1 MNDKSKY
8 SFEKMIKSSADQVY
22 HAFTNSTSMREW
34 LCDIATADPKTG
46 GRIYLSWNSGF
57 YSAGEYISLDPG
69 KKVEFSWLGKGEPA
83 RTQVI
88 VKIYPRDGKT
98 LVQLEHAGVGSGDAW
113 EGMIAEIQKGWPSS
127 LDNLASV
134 LETGEDRRF
143 TQRPMV
149 GIGLSDF
156 NEEIARHLG
165 IPVNRGIRI
174 DRAIEGMGAHMAG
187 LESNDV
193 IVSLDGEETTDY
205 SSIPT
210 ALQKHRA
217 GDRVEVLFYRGA
229 EKKRVEMVLSPRP
242 MPDLPWTVDGLARAV
257 RERYSQIDQELDEF
271 YRNITE
277 EKASIRPEPEE
288 WCIKEILAHLVQSER
303 GYQNYIADVVGG
315 QEPHYD
321 DYYGNLQARINAT
334 LDVYPTLSDL
344 RQELKRCSQETLA
357 LFVHLPLSFL
367 ERKGSYWRIAYGALE
382 APYHHQIHLEQMR
395 ALVNDAKAEHGE

>member
-1 MNDKSKY
+1 M
-8 SFEKMIKSSADQVY
+8 V
-22 HAFTNSTSMREW
+22 
-34 LCDIATADPKTG
+34 
-46 GRIYLSWNSGF
+46 
-57 YSAGEYISLDPG
+57 
-69 KKVEFSWLGKGEPA
+69 GKGEPA

-88 VKIYPRDGKT
+88 VNIYPRDGKT
-98 LVQLEHAGVGSGDAW
+98 LVQLEHAGVGSGGAW

-134 LETGEDRRF
+134 LETGEDQRF

-165 IPVNRGIRI
+165 IPVTRGIRI
-174 DRAIEGMGAHMAG
+174 DRAIEGMGAHTAG

-242 MPDLPWTVDGLARAV
+242 MPDIPWTVDGLARAV

-277 EKASIRPEPEE
+277 EEASIRPEPEE

-382 APYHHQIHLEQMR
+382 APYHHQVHLEQMR